1 MATELINTYA
11 VSDDTIALA
20 RYNSYDIANN
30 NKEIERKK
38 KSGFIET
45 KKKKRWKDNLIKCK
59 TKSGKAS

>member
-1 MATELINTYA
+1 MTTEFINTYA

-45 KKKKRWKDNLIKCK
+45 KKKDEK
-59 TKSGKAS
+59 TT